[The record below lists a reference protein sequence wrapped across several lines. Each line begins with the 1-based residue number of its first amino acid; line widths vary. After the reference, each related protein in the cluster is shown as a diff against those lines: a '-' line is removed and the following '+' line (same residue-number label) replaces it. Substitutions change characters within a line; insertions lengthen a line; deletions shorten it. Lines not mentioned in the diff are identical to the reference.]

1 MGKAMFTLIGAMAE
15 LEFSERGSAGMKA
28 AKVRGKHLGRP
39 RTPLAVVARIEK
51 LATTTDLSVRGIHQ
65 EIGADIGRGVVGDI
79 VKRVRQNQA
88 AH

>member
-1 MGKAMFTLIGAMAE
+1 
-15 LEFSERGSAGMKA
+15 
-28 AKVRGKHLGRP
+28 
-39 RTPLAVVARIEK
+39 VARIEK